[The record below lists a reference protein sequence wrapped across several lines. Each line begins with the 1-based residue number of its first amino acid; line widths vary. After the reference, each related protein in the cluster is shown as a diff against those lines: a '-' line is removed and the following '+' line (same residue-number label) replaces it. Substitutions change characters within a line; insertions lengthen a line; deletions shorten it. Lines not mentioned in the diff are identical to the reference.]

1 MTQAET
7 LERFRRLPE
16 HPAYPAEEIAER
28 LKQAVGA

>member
-1 MTQAET
+1 MTRAET

-16 HPAYPAEEIAER
+16 HPAFPADAIAER